1 MTKNVM
7 TNQTKCNYEQDD
19 HPQPNDQAI
28 KATPPSP
35 SKFQKVDFSSSPYD
49 SSYSSKIESSIW
61 HTSSDATYKPVHPIL
76 SQNNQQKYT
85 LADKK
90 IPSPPS
96 SFENP
101 PYMSAPKPFEP
112 IEKAS
117 TTKQQQPARC
127 TRSEPKQQPIYKPT
141 PVTPARTGNSN
152 YTTDTSHLDQMK
164 SYYYTT
170 GPQSQTTTYYTAIAG
185 QPVHN
190 TVATETSNTMHM
202 KESSEKSQRVVNI
215 TQTRRI
221 ISLDNSKKEHA
232 ETKLEPFP
240 YSPDSGYNQYRQRVP
255 PPPTPTKFIPG
266 EFRDSDYDS
275 EFDASKIRPLWTPN
289 PSDNDEPHYRRVRP
303 PSQQSRSSSVPRYFD
318 RIMTPMEF
326 DTQPVQMPSKI
337 NVECPIKT
345 PQQYFT
351 SALYQNQSIINTV
364 DQQTSRH
371 ESKTVT
377 KDDIDVRSKYAPC
390 SPKPIVMHKAGH
402 QVDHMNTAFK
412 SKAHQ
417 FMKDVITDVNQ
428 TRPIL
433 KKASSINEQSN
444 AQAYREENRVSQYGK
459 CIFLFPCVLKC
470 FDLFMNFV

>member
-1 MTKNVM
+1 MTKQDSHA
-7 TNQTKCNYEQDD
+7 TYQSATKVV
-19 HPQPNDQAI
+19 A
-28 KATPPSP
+28 PPSP
-35 SKFQKVDFSSSPYD
+35 STFQKREFTPKPYESP
-49 SSYSSKIESSIW
+49 KIESVW
-61 HTSSDATYKPVHPIL
+61 HSSSDATYKSVHPIL
-76 SQNNQQKYT
+76 LQNNQQKYT

-101 PYMSAPKPFEP
+101 PYMTTPKPFEP
-112 IEKAS
+112 IDKAN
-117 TTKQQQPARC
+117 TTNQQQPARC

-141 PVTPARTGNSN
+141 PVTPARTNSNGN
-152 YTTDTSHLDQMK
+152 YTTDTSHLDQVK

-170 GPQSQTTTYYTAIAG
+170 GPQTQTTTYYTGVAG

-221 ISLDNSKKEHA
+221 ISLDNSLKESF

-240 YSPDSGYNQYRQRVP
+240 YSADHDYNQYRQRVP
-255 PPPTPTKFIPG
+255 PPPTPTKFVPG

-289 PSDNDEPHYRRVRP
+289 PSDNDEPQYRRVRP

-318 RIMTPMEF
+318 RILTPMEF

-351 SALYQNQSIINTV
+351 SALYQNQSNVKTV
-364 DQQTSRH
+364 DHTTHH

-377 KDDIDVRSKYAPC
+377 RDDIDVRSKYAPN
-390 SPKPIVMHKAGH
+390 SPKPIVMHKASH
-402 QVDHMNTAFK
+402 QVDHMNNAFK
-412 SKAHQ
+412 TKAHQ

-433 KKASSINEQSN
+433 KKANSINEQSN
-444 AQAYREENRVSQYGK
+444 AQAYREESRVSQYGESK
-459 CIFLFPCVLKC
+459 
-470 FDLFMNFV
+470 